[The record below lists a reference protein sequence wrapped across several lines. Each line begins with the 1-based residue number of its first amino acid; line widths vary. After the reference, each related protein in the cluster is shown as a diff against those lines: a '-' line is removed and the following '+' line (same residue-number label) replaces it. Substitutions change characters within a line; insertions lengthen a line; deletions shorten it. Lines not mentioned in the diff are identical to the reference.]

1 MLILE
6 IVMIAAISE
15 CDTQMNAN
23 RCIGYTLTK
32 MKDLHIL
39 LHEIVFISRLCFQS
53 TNFQFS
59 VKSEMMSDA

>member
-1 MLILE
+1 
-6 IVMIAAISE
+6 MIAAISE

-23 RCIGYTLTK
+23 RCIGYTYWHLTK